1 MRHVC
6 IDTETTGLSPKQG
19 DRLIEVAALE
29 MIDRRLTGRKFHAVL
44 DPEREISAGATKVH
58 GKVWADLKGEAMLF
72 EEVAAAFVDFTRGA
86 TWVIHN
92 APFDIGFLD
101 HELELAGQPPTSTIY
116 AGLIDTMRMEGLSV
130 GGSLNKLC
138 DRYGISREGRDV
150 HGAVIDATLLA
161 HVYAAMTAGQMDLA
175 VPEVSRMV
183 ALPLSN
189 EEINIIVIQPTAEEL
204 AAHEV
209 WLTEME
215 AAFGK
220 CVWRELAA

>member
-1 MRHVC
+1 MGER
-6 IDTETTGLSPKQG
+6 I
-19 DRLIEVAALE
+19 IEVAAVE
-29 MIDRRLTGRKFHAVL
+29 MVDRRLTGRKFHAVL
-44 DPEREISAGATKVH
+44 DPEREINAGATKVH

-72 EEVAAAFVDFTRGA
+72 NEVADDFVAFTRGA

-92 APFDIGFLD
+92 AAFDLSFLD
-101 HELELAGQPPTSTIY
+101 NELALAGQPSTSTLY
-116 AGLIDTMRMEGLSV
+116 ANVIDTMKLAREMGITKKGLDA
-130 GGSLNKLC
+130 LC
-138 DRYGISREGRDV
+138 VRYGISTAARDV
-150 HGAVIDATLLA
+150 HGALIDAQLLA
-161 HVYAAMTAGQMDLA
+161 ACYGAMTAGQMDLA

-183 ALPLSN
+183 EALPLSN
-189 EEINIIVIQPTAEEL
+189 EERNIIVIQPTAEEL